1 MKIEIH
7 LYASLA
13 KYLPQDAEN
22 KTWVLKVPEGAGV
35 SDVIRLMNLPDP
47 SVKLIFLNGRHA
59 DRNTRLKDR
68 DRVGLF
74 PPVGGG

>member
-1 MKIEIH
+1 MKIEIQ

-22 KTWVLKVPEGAGV
+22 KTWVLEVPGGASL
-35 SDVIRLMNLPDP
+35 SDVIRLMSLPDP
-47 SVKLIFLNGRHA
+47 SIKLVFLNGRHA
-59 DRNTRLKDR
+59 DRSTRLKDG